1 MTRALLVILAIAGFG
16 LAVMR
21 AFPGSP
27 FGIDRLWAA
36 FGPAD
41 QGAVD
46 FTRLARRVS
55 PNDALACPPGL
66 CAAAVP
72 DIVSPVWDV
81 PYHELRERLR
91 TAVLATKGEAVQV
104 AEAIPGRGDRFV
116 VRTPLMRFPDTVD
129 VMVLPAEGGKSTVA
143 IYSRSLIGRSDLGAN
158 LARIKGWLGD
168 PAVAAGSHP
177 RPAQP

>member
-1 MTRALLVILAIAGFG
+1 M
-16 LAVMR
+16 
-21 AFPGSP
+21 
-27 FGIDRLWAA
+27 
-36 FGPAD
+36 
-41 QGAVD
+41 
-46 FTRLARRVS
+46 
-55 PNDALACPPGL
+55 
-66 CAAAVP
+66 P

-81 PYHELRERLR
+81 PYHGRLRERLR

-129 VMVLPAEGGKSTVA
+129 VMVLPAGGKSTVA
-143 IYSRSLIGRSDLGAN
+143 ILRSLIGRSDLGAN